1 MLSSLVRITDATI
14 EPVTVDEAMAYLRV
28 TDDEERQQVG
38 RMIKSARQEI
48 ENYTG
53 RALLEQTWKLT
64 LSEWPDSD
72 TIELWRSPLASVT
85 HVKYYPES
93 GAAQATLAADTY
105 RVATGPNPGL
115 IVLDDEESWPDL
127 DVRPDAVEVTFV
139 AGVAD
144 PDDVPADLVDAL
156 LLILAERYENRNR
169 TITGTIV
176 AQLPTVENILRSYRV
191 GGFVA

>member
-64 LSEWPDSD
+64 LSE
-72 TIELWRSPLASVT
+72 
-85 HVKYYPES
+85 
-93 GAAQATLAADTY
+93 
-105 RVATGPNPGL
+105 
-115 IVLDDEESWPDL
+115 
-127 DVRPDAVEVTFV
+127 
-139 AGVAD
+139 
-144 PDDVPADLVDAL
+144 
-156 LLILAERYENRNR
+156 
-169 TITGTIV
+169 
-176 AQLPTVENILRSYRV
+176 
-191 GGFVA
+191 